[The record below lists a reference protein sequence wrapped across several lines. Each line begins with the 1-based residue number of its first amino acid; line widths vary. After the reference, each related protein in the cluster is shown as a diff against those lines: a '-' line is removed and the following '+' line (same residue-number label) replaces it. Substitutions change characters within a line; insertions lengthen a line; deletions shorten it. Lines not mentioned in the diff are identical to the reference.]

1 MRIETLD
8 CDLTSSH
15 WGAYEVGRHNG
26 KVVELRSW
34 AQDPE
39 PSPIG
44 LAMLDAYRSPLR
56 IQRPAVRAGWLK
68 GGAAAGGEGGQRTLR
83 GNILGSRARPR
94 GR

>member
-56 IQRPAVRAGWLK
+56 IQRPAVR
-68 GGAAAGGEGGQRTLR
+68 GG
-83 GNILGSRARPR
+83 R
-94 GR
+94 GRTGLRPWKYPGIARSTSWPVN